1 MSWVFFLFVKFQV
14 YKTCYIQLHFK
25 MRIHNAQA
33 FSKYIKDTTKCLIR
47 TAMKHCVSAGHK
59 LNIEIRPQKKRRE
72 RNKYNMEQQKRDLNI
87 TKLKKI
93 NNLRKA
99 VKSYD
104 YTLCI
109 KGTF

>member
-1 MSWVFFLFVKFQV
+1 
-14 YKTCYIQLHFK
+14 
-25 MRIHNAQA
+25 
-33 FSKYIKDTTKCLIR
+33 
-47 TAMKHCVSAGHK
+47 MKHCVSAENK

-72 RNKYNMEQQKRDLNI
+72 RKNNNMEQQKQDLTI

>member
-1 MSWVFFLFVKFQV
+1 
-14 YKTCYIQLHFK
+14 
-25 MRIHNAQA
+25 
-33 FSKYIKDTTKCLIR
+33 
-47 TAMKHCVSAGHK
+47 
-59 LNIEIRPQKKRRE
+59 
-72 RNKYNMEQQKRDLNI
+72 MEQQKRDLNI

-109 KGTF
+109 KGTFWKKYLECSNIDKLIALIKTMNVQANWWSMDLKKIVINKIVMNWKKNEINSI

>member
-1 MSWVFFLFVKFQV
+1 
-14 YKTCYIQLHFK
+14 
-25 MRIHNAQA
+25 
-33 FSKYIKDTTKCLIR
+33 
-47 TAMKHCVSAGHK
+47 MKHCVSAGHK
-59 LNIEIRPQKKRRE
+59 LNIEIRPQKKEERE
-72 RNKYNMEQQKRDLNI
+72 KKNNMEQQKRDLNI

>member
-14 YKTCYIQLHFK
+14 YKTCYIQLHLK

-33 FSKYIKDTTKCLIR
+33 FSKYIKDTTKCSIR
-47 TAMKHCVSAGHK
+47 TAMKHRVSAGHK

-72 RNKYNMEQQKRDLNI
+72 RKNNNMEQQKRDLNI